1 MATVLHKRGH
11 RKLFFVCYLKVE
23 NLQLSTDQKT

>member
-1 MATVLHKRGH
+1 MAIVPHKRGR

-23 NLQLSTDQKT
+23 NLQLCTDQKT